1 MEHNRISH
9 LIPTFTE
16 HFPDLMEPGML
27 YISMEYAICA
37 HLCACGCGQKVITPL
52 SPSKWSLTYD
62 GESVTLYPSIGNY
75 AFDCQSH
82 YFLINGRIKWVIENN
97 SKEKKRKK
105 GKGALTQMLNSI
117 KHKDNMGI
125 KPGPKRIA
133 KSTGKPDRRQRDN
146 KKTPGNTPSLKPHN
160 HQKGD

>member
-16 HFPDLMEPGML
+16 HFPDHLESGVL
-27 YISMEYAICA
+27 YISMEHKICA

-52 SPSKWSLTYD
+52 APSKWALTYD
-62 GESVTLYPSIGNY
+62 GENVTLYPSIGNY
-75 AFDCQSH
+75 AFACQSH
-82 YFLINGRIKWVIENN
+82 YFLLGGKIKWIVENN
-97 SKEKKRKK
+97 EKPQKRKK
-105 GKGALTQMLNSI
+105 QKGVLPQLLTKLKNTE
-117 KHKDNMGI
+117 DMGI

-133 KSTGKPDRRQRDN
+133 KSTGKPDKRQRDN

-160 HQKGD
+160 HKKGD